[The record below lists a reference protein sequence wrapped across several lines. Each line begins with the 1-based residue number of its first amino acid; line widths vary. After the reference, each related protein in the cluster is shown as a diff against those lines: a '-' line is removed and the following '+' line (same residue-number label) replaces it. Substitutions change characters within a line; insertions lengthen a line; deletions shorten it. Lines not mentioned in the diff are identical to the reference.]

1 MNILNKLTIKHLKMN
16 KKRTIV
22 TIVGIIL
29 STALMVG
36 IGAIASSF
44 RDNALKQTIESNG
57 DYHVKISNVP
67 YENIKYIENH
77 IDMKRATFG
86 HSLGYA
92 YLEDSQNEGKPYLY
106 VEEVSD
112 NYFENIKVT
121 RGRLPENNTEI
132 ILSEHIQ
139 SNAQVNFEL
148 GDTIT
153 LELGKRI
160 VPAALGLDDVD
171 QTYGLQ
177 EGEYLSIQDQKT
189 YTIVGFM
196 PRLNEEPY
204 QAPGYTVLTKLDP
217 NTMQDGMVVD
227 ATITYQHIN
236 KIHEKTEQLAE
247 SIGISFEES
256 DGVKYF
262 DGLSYNESLLAFYG
276 ESSFAGINETLTA
289 VVAVVLFLIMAGC
302 SIVIYNSFAISV
314 MERKKQFGLFSSI
327 GATKSQLKKTVFY
340 EAFLVSLIGI
350 PLGVLSGIFGIWIVL
365 QITNSLLPDAFSFPL
380 TLSLY
385 PSFIILPI
393 IYMIIT
399 ILISAYLPSRAA
411 SKISPIEAIRLNDD
425 IKVKRK
431 TVKTNHFV
439 EKCFGIE
446 GELARKNMK
455 RNKKKYRITIL
466 SLVISIV
473 LFVSFS
479 TFVEYVSRGTNS
491 LLEIRN
497 YDIIVQ
503 QNTLDETSDEIY
515 QNMLQVPGIDKK
527 ISFETVIMTFDPLS
541 GAQMYGDAPNTTD
554 VIVLNQQDYLDY
566 LDRLNLNSKD
576 YVGQI
581 RPILVNEISEVDYE
595 NMKIKNRKIFSNNQ
609 ERQITFM
616 GIYDSEEVDYE
627 EAVRQTFPLTVVD
640 EMPSE
645 AMDTDFAQQIKIIL
659 SKEMMNLIEQDS
671 QKFTCCHRHTSL
683 VMAED
688 HAKVYDE
695 MEAIGEEILGEN
707 QYEVYAFDMTAN
719 TQLQKNLVFVIG
731 MFLYGFIALVTLIGV
746 TSVFNTIHTS
756 MALRRKEFAVLRSV
770 GLTPKGFNKMLCYES
785 VFYGLK
791 ALLIG
796 LPISFVIIVLFH
808 FIFMNVVSFT
818 HILFPWKAIIIA
830 IVAVFLITFITM
842 MYATH
847 KIKKENI
854 LDAIREENI

>member
-1 MNILNKLTIKHLKMN
+1 
-16 KKRTIV
+16 
-22 TIVGIIL
+22 
-29 STALMVG
+29 
-36 IGAIASSF
+36 
-44 RDNALKQTIESNG
+44 
-57 DYHVKISNVP
+57 
-67 YENIKYIENH
+67 
-77 IDMKRATFG
+77 
-86 HSLGYA
+86 
-92 YLEDSQNEGKPYLY
+92 
-106 VEEVSD
+106 
-112 NYFENIKVT
+112 
-121 RGRLPENNTEI
+121 
-132 ILSEHIQ
+132 
-139 SNAQVNFEL
+139 
-148 GDTIT
+148 
-153 LELGKRI
+153 
-160 VPAALGLDDVD
+160 
-171 QTYGLQ
+171 
-177 EGEYLSIQDQKT
+177 
-189 YTIVGFM
+189 
-196 PRLNEEPY
+196 
-204 QAPGYTVLTKLDP
+204 
-217 NTMQDGMVVD
+217 
-227 ATITYQHIN
+227 
-236 KIHEKTEQLAE
+236 
-247 SIGISFEES
+247 
-256 DGVKYF
+256 
-262 DGLSYNESLLAFYG
+262 
-276 ESSFAGINETLTA
+276 
-289 VVAVVLFLIMAGC
+289 MAGC

-350 PLGVLSGIFGIWIVL
+350 PLGVLSGIFGIWVVL
-365 QITNSLLPDAFSFPL
+365 QITNALLPDAFSFPL

-431 TVKTNHFV
+431 TVKTNRFV

-479 TFVEYVSRGTNS
+479 TFVEYVNRGTNS

-503 QNTLDETSDEIY
+503 QNTLDEISDEIY
-515 QNMLQVPGIDKK
+515 QNMLQVPGIDQK

-541 GAQMYGDAPNTTD
+541 GAQTYRDAPNTTD
-554 VIVLNQQDYLDY
+554 VIVLDQQDYLDY

-707 QYEVYAFDMTAN
+707 QYEIYAFDMTAN

-785 VFYGLK
+785 IFYGLK